1 MIPAWLFTAAAL
13 AFLIGMVW
21 WARRVE
27 RGRFGFA
34 AHYFPRLCAAS
45 QGPRARDLA
54 PPWLGGLR
62 TLRRELG
69 GTHSAPCAVLDD
81 LLDGSIE
88 IACLWQHDR
97 VVAFVRCP
105 GVLVADDLAQGNALA
120 TTGPMMQGRRGL
132 RKVATLR
139 SEGRRHE
146 PINVWHDRMADARVG
161 LHDAAEL
168 SLRGAFAIGY
178 GRGLSAIEIHAGEV
192 FLLFDGH
199 GKGRLEPHHIAAIV
213 EALDVKQEGDRAASV
228 PIRP

>member
-1 MIPAWLFTAAAL
+1 MIPAWLFIAAAL
-13 AFLIGMVW
+13 AFLIGMIV
-21 WARRVE
+21 WARRIE
-27 RGRFGFA
+27 RSRFGFA

-45 QGPRARDLA
+45 KGPRTGAIA
-54 PPWLGGLR
+54 PPWLGQLR

-69 GTHSAPCAVLDD
+69 GKHGVPCAVLDD
-81 LLDGSIE
+81 LLDSSIE
-88 IACLWQHDR
+88 VACLWQHDR

-105 GVLVADDLAQGNALA
+105 GVLVADHLARGIVLA

-146 PINVWHDRMADARVG
+146 PIGVWHDRTADTRFG
-161 LHDAAEL
+161 LHDAAER
-168 SLRGAFAIGY
+168 SLRGAFAIGS

-192 FLLFDGH
+192 FLVFDGR
-199 GKGRLEPHHIAAIV
+199 GKGRLEPDHIAAIT
-213 EALDVKQEGDRAASV
+213 EALEVKQEGDRAASV